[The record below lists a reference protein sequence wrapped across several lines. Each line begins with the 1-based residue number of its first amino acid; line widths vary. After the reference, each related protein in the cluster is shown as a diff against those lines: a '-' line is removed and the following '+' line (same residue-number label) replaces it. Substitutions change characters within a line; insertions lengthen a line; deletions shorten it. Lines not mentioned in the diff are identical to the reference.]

1 MNVAT
6 AVSQALSRWN
16 PGLYKPFNR
25 TRSRSIRL
33 TVWTHEIKTWKK
45 QYGKCSQAN
54 PRPHKEAKLARQVCL
69 EDPHKNSSSSW
80 LLPWQLW
87 RKALRSQAS
96 GTTPAVCQLPL
107 AGSSLHI
114 VLIVFCVNRH
124 LKPRNKKNRSHLLL
138 VLIWSP
144 KFPSWH
150 GIQMLL

>member
-1 MNVAT
+1 MT
-6 AVSQALSRWN
+6 SQRLFPRLWIVWWN

-33 TVWTHEIKTWKK
+33 TVWSQEIKTWKK

-54 PRPHKEAKLARQVCL
+54 PRPHKEAKLAPQVCL

-124 LKPRNKKNRSHLLL
+124 LKPRKKKRSHLLL

-144 KFPSWH
+144 KSPSWH
-150 GIQMLL
+150 GIYMLI